1 MYVFRSHIW
10 KVGMTVFAEKSKYA
24 VKSDLLIWSK
34 TEIFNEVFKYVNIEK
49 YTAKVPLIK
58 KITMSSHQPFNT
70 VPPIGEVS
78 LALYAINYETK
89 CQHWLFSSNRRDS
102 SFFYWI
108 FERDFTSLLGLLFSL
123 SFLFGFLLPCYIFL
137 FRLVFPFCFSF
148 SLDFYSI
155 VVTFWISSNFFL

>member
-1 MYVFRSHIW
+1 
-10 KVGMTVFAEKSKYA
+10 
-24 VKSDLLIWSK
+24 
-34 TEIFNEVFKYVNIEK
+34 
-49 YTAKVPLIK
+49 
-58 KITMSSHQPFNT
+58 MSSHQPFNT

-78 LALYAINYETK
+78 LALNVLNYETK

-155 VVTFWISSNFFL
+155 VVTFWISSNFFFVNIKNNIPLFKAQAITMSSHQPFNTAHAAHPIGEVSFALN